1 MKFKFNRVVATILV
15 VLLSVMTFVSNA
27 PKSEA
32 AVQSDVITKF
42 EVTDENGNP
51 LTGEVEKWQ
60 KIRVYGTFKLPDNQ
74 VHEGDT
80 TVLELP
86 DQFKFGDGIAPFDLK
101 DANGQ
106 VVAKAVPNP
115 RNRTVTL
122 TYTKYVETH
131 SGVKGRFYFY
141 IRVNHEEYWQPQNI
155 PVAINVSGKVPPHP
169 TIKFKGVGV
178 PHTYVLRKGSWQV
191 SGGPNPVIGYTINV
205 NENNQVIQGG
215 FIYDVLKTPGVAY
228 NKSSI
233 VIKKGTWVI
242 ENNQR
247 VLKNPVDVTN
257 QYPVNWKPDDSGF
270 TINFGDISSSEG
282 FEVGYTANIG
292 YEPVDGEIFDNDIVL
307 TGKNGQIKAQT
318 EHFKFM
324 KAGGQ
329 AEGYI
334 FKIKIKKENEKG
346 EPLKDAKFNVVRVRT
361 NKVVGTLTTN
371 ASGEAEVGGLLRDEY
386 KIIETDAPAG
396 YKKLTEAEAIT
407 VNPADFGSDSI
418 ALKTIKNEKAGTGV
432 KFSKV
437 AAGQGTELAGAKLT
451 VKRADDTVV
460 ETWDSTGT
468 AKEISLPAGEYKMIE
483 DQAPL
488 GYDKAE
494 TIEFKVELDGSVK
507 IKQGNS
513 WVAANEAKVQM
524 VDELKSNKVKF
535 SKVAA
540 GQGTELVGADITVS
554 GKDIYNQ
561 PFSQTWKSDGNA
573 KELKLKA
580 GEYKMEEDQAPLGY
594 DKAETIEFK
603 VELNGSVKIKEN
615 GQWVDAA
622 EAKVQMVDEL
632 TDRDVTFSKVA
643 AGQGKELKGAKITV
657 SGKDIHDRLYMQT
670 WISEGDAKV
679 LKLKAGEYTMVE
691 DQAPLGYDKATSI
704 NFRVKE
710 DGTVE
715 VNEGGNWTPAA
726 DAKLQMIDELTKYDV
741 TFSKVEAGQGN
752 ELKGAKITVSGKNIH
767 GEDFNES
774 WTSDGTAKK
783 LKLEAGVYKMVE
795 DQAPLG
801 YDKAAEITFRVNKDG
816 SVDVK
821 EGDEWKNAKDAKLQ
835 MIDELTKYDVPFRK
849 VAAGQGKELKGAKLT
864 VKRADGTVVA
874 SWKSTGVAKVL
885 KLPAGEYIMIED
897 QAPLGYKKA
906 ANIKF
911 RVNKDGSVEIQKGD
925 KWIAAKD
932 AKVQMVD
939 ELLPKKSEKKE
950 APDTSDM
957 DNIYTLMLMMLLAS
971 ATMVGVG
978 SRKRKNIK

>member
-141 IRVNHEEYWQPQNI
+141 IRVNHEKYWQPQNI

-282 FEVGYTANIG
+282 FEVGYTANIS

-460 ETWDSTGT
+460 ETWDSTGI

-488 GYDKAE
+488 GYNKASE
-494 TIEFKVELDGSVK
+494 IEFK
-507 IKQGNS
+507 I
-513 WVAANEAKVQM
+513 
-524 VDELKSNKVKF
+524 
-535 SKVAA
+535 
-540 GQGTELVGADITVS
+540 
-554 GKDIYNQ
+554 
-561 PFSQTWKSDGNA
+561 
-573 KELKLKA
+573 
-580 GEYKMEEDQAPLGY
+580 
-594 DKAETIEFK
+594 
-603 VELNGSVKIKEN
+603 ELNGSVKIK
-615 GQWVDAA
+615 Q
-622 EAKVQMVDEL
+622 
-632 TDRDVTFSKVA
+632 
-643 AGQGKELKGAKITV
+643 
-657 SGKDIHDRLYMQT
+657 
-670 WISEGDAKV
+670 
-679 LKLKAGEYTMVE
+679 
-691 DQAPLGYDKATSI
+691 
-704 NFRVKE
+704 
-710 DGTVE
+710 
-715 VNEGGNWTPAA
+715 
-726 DAKLQMIDELTKYDV
+726 
-741 TFSKVEAGQGN
+741 
-752 ELKGAKITVSGKNIH
+752 KN
-767 GEDFNES
+767 S
-774 WTSDGTAKK
+774 
-783 LKLEAGVYKMVE
+783 
-795 DQAPLG
+795 
-801 YDKAAEITFRVNKDG
+801 
-816 SVDVK
+816 
-821 EGDEWKNAKDAKLQ
+821 
-835 MIDELTKYDVPFRK
+835 
-849 VAAGQGKELKGAKLT
+849 
-864 VKRADGTVVA
+864 
-874 SWKSTGVAKVL
+874 
-885 KLPAGEYIMIED
+885 
-897 QAPLGYKKA
+897 
-906 ANIKF
+906 
-911 RVNKDGSVEIQKGD
+911 
-925 KWIAAKD
+925 
-932 AKVQMVD
+932 
-939 ELLPKKSEKKE
+939 
-950 APDTSDM
+950 
-957 DNIYTLMLMMLLAS
+957 
-971 ATMVGVG
+971 
-978 SRKRKNIK
+978 

>member
-141 IRVNHEEYWQPQNI
+141 IRVNHEKYWQPQNI

-282 FEVGYTANIG
+282 FEVGYTANIS

-361 NKVVGTLTTN
+361 NKVVCTLTTN

-468 AKEISLPAGEYKMIE
+468 AKEISLLAGEYKMIE

-488 GYDKAE
+488 GYNKASE
-494 TIEFKVELDGSVK
+494 IEFKVELDGSVK

-573 KELKLKA
+573 KVLKLKA
-580 GEYKMEEDQAPLGY
+580 GVYKMVEDQAPLGY
-594 DKAETIEFK
+594 NKASEIEFK
-603 VELNGSVKIKEN
+603 VELDGSVKIKEN

-643 AGQGKELKGAKITV
+643 AGQGKELKGAEITV

-835 MIDELTKYDVPFRK
+835 MIDELTKYDVTFSK

-939 ELLPKKSEKKE
+939 ELLPKKPEKKE

>member
-1 MKFKFNRVVATILV
+1 MV
-15 VLLSVMTFVSNA
+15 
-27 PKSEA
+27 
-32 AVQSDVITKF
+32 
-42 EVTDENGNP
+42 
-51 LTGEVEKWQ
+51 
-60 KIRVYGTFKLPDNQ
+60 
-74 VHEGDT
+74 
-80 TVLELP
+80 
-86 DQFKFGDGIAPFDLK
+86 
-101 DANGQ
+101 
-106 VVAKAVPNP
+106 
-115 RNRTVTL
+115 
-122 TYTKYVETH
+122 
-131 SGVKGRFYFY
+131 
-141 IRVNHEEYWQPQNI
+141 
-155 PVAINVSGKVPPHP
+155 
-169 TIKFKGVGV
+169 
-178 PHTYVLRKGSWQV
+178 
-191 SGGPNPVIGYTINV
+191 
-205 NENNQVIQGG
+205 
-215 FIYDVLKTPGVAY
+215 
-228 NKSSI
+228 
-233 VIKKGTWVI
+233 
-242 ENNQR
+242 
-247 VLKNPVDVTN
+247 
-257 QYPVNWKPDDSGF
+257 
-270 TINFGDISSSEG
+270 
-282 FEVGYTANIG
+282 
-292 YEPVDGEIFDNDIVL
+292 
-307 TGKNGQIKAQT
+307 
-318 EHFKFM
+318 
-324 KAGGQ
+324 
-329 AEGYI
+329 
-334 FKIKIKKENEKG
+334 
-346 EPLKDAKFNVVRVRT
+346 
-361 NKVVGTLTTN
+361 
-371 ASGEAEVGGLLRDEY
+371 
-386 KIIETDAPAG
+386 
-396 YKKLTEAEAIT
+396 
-407 VNPADFGSDSI
+407 
-418 ALKTIKNEKAGTGV
+418 
-432 KFSKV
+432 
-437 AAGQGTELAGAKLT
+437 
-451 VKRADDTVV
+451 
-460 ETWDSTGT
+460 
-468 AKEISLPAGEYKMIE
+468 E

-488 GYDKAE
+488 GYNKASE
-494 TIEFKVELDGSVK
+494 IEFKVELDGSVK

-573 KELKLKA
+573 KVLKLKA
-580 GEYKMEEDQAPLGY
+580 GEYKMVENQAPLGYDIAESIEFKVTTDGKIEIKENGVWVPQNETKVQMTDKLKPNKVTFSKVAAGQGTELAGAKLTVKRADDTVVETWDSTGIAKEISLPAGEYKMIEDQAPLGY

-835 MIDELTKYDVPFRK
+835 MIDELTKYDVTFSK

-939 ELLPKKSEKKE
+939 ELLPKKPEKKE

>member
-1 MKFKFNRVVATILV
+1 MRDW
-15 VLLSVMTFVSNA
+15 S
-27 PKSEA
+27 
-32 AVQSDVITKF
+32 SDVCSS
-42 EVTDENGNP
+42 
-51 LTGEVEKWQ
+51 
-60 KIRVYGTFKLPDNQ
+60 
-74 VHEGDT
+74 
-80 TVLELP
+80 
-86 DQFKFGDGIAPFDLK
+86 DL
-101 DANGQ
+101 
-106 VVAKAVPNP
+106 
-115 RNRTVTL
+115 
-122 TYTKYVETH
+122 
-131 SGVKGRFYFY
+131 
-141 IRVNHEEYWQPQNI
+141 
-155 PVAINVSGKVPPHP
+155 
-169 TIKFKGVGV
+169 
-178 PHTYVLRKGSWQV
+178 
-191 SGGPNPVIGYTINV
+191 
-205 NENNQVIQGG
+205 
-215 FIYDVLKTPGVAY
+215 
-228 NKSSI
+228 
-233 VIKKGTWVI
+233 
-242 ENNQR
+242 
-247 VLKNPVDVTN
+247 
-257 QYPVNWKPDDSGF
+257 
-270 TINFGDISSSEG
+270 
-282 FEVGYTANIG
+282 
-292 YEPVDGEIFDNDIVL
+292 
-307 TGKNGQIKAQT
+307 
-318 EHFKFM
+318 
-324 KAGGQ
+324 
-329 AEGYI
+329 
-334 FKIKIKKENEKG
+334 
-346 EPLKDAKFNVVRVRT
+346 
-361 NKVVGTLTTN
+361 
-371 ASGEAEVGGLLRDEY
+371 
-386 KIIETDAPAG
+386 
-396 YKKLTEAEAIT
+396 
-407 VNPADFGSDSI
+407 
-418 ALKTIKNEKAGTGV
+418 
-432 KFSKV
+432 
-437 AAGQGTELAGAKLT
+437 KLT

-460 ETWDSTGT
+460 ETWDSTGI

-488 GYDKAE
+488 GYNKASE
-494 TIEFKVELDGSVK
+494 IEFKVELDGSVK

-573 KELKLKA
+573 KVLKLKA
-580 GEYKMEEDQAPLGY
+580 GVYKMVEDQAPLGY
-594 DKAETIEFK
+594 NKASEIEFK
-603 VELNGSVKIKEN
+603 VELDGSVKIKEN

-643 AGQGKELKGAKITV
+643 AGQGKELKGAEITV

-835 MIDELTKYDVPFRK
+835 MIDELTKYDVTFSK

-939 ELLPKKSEKKE
+939 ELLPKKPEKKE

>member
-141 IRVNHEEYWQPQNI
+141 IRVNHEKYWQPQNI

-460 ETWDSTGT
+460 ETWDSTGI

-835 MIDELTKYDVPFRK
+835 MIDELTKYDVTFSK

-939 ELLPKKSEKKE
+939 ELLPKKPEKKE

>member
-1 MKFKFNRVVATILV
+1 MLFR
-15 VLLSVMTFVSNA
+15 S
-27 PKSEA
+27 
-32 AVQSDVITKF
+32 
-42 EVTDENGNP
+42 
-51 LTGEVEKWQ
+51 
-60 KIRVYGTFKLPDNQ
+60 
-74 VHEGDT
+74 
-80 TVLELP
+80 
-86 DQFKFGDGIAPFDLK
+86 
-101 DANGQ
+101 
-106 VVAKAVPNP
+106 
-115 RNRTVTL
+115 
-122 TYTKYVETH
+122 
-131 SGVKGRFYFY
+131 
-141 IRVNHEEYWQPQNI
+141 
-155 PVAINVSGKVPPHP
+155 
-169 TIKFKGVGV
+169 
-178 PHTYVLRKGSWQV
+178 
-191 SGGPNPVIGYTINV
+191 
-205 NENNQVIQGG
+205 
-215 FIYDVLKTPGVAY
+215 
-228 NKSSI
+228 
-233 VIKKGTWVI
+233 TWVI

-835 MIDELTKYDVPFRK
+835 MIDELTKYDVTFSK

>member
-835 MIDELTKYDVPFRK
+835 MIDELTKYDVTFSK

-911 RVNKDGSVEIQKGD
+911 RINKDGSVEIQKGD

>member
-141 IRVNHEEYWQPQNI
+141 IRVNHEKYWQPQNI

-282 FEVGYTANIG
+282 FEVGYTANIS

-361 NKVVGTLTTN
+361 NKVVCTLTTN

-513 WVAANEAKVQM
+513 WVAANEAEVQM
-524 VDELKSNKVKF
+524 TDKL
-535 SKVAA
+535 
-540 GQGTELVGADITVS
+540 TERDI
-554 GKDIYNQ
+554 
-561 PFSQTWKSDGNA
+561 
-573 KELKLKA
+573 
-580 GEYKMEEDQAPLGY
+580 
-594 DKAETIEFK
+594 
-603 VELNGSVKIKEN
+603 
-615 GQWVDAA
+615 
-622 EAKVQMVDEL
+622 
-632 TDRDVTFSKVA
+632 TFSKVA
-643 AGQGKELKGAKITV
+643 AGQETELKDAELTV
-657 SGKDIHDRLYMQT
+657 SGTDISGNAFTEFWKSD
-670 WISEGDAKV
+670 GNAKV
-679 LKLKAGEYTMVE
+679 LKLKAGEYKMVE
-691 DQAPLGYDKATSI
+691 NQAPLGYDIAESI
-704 NFRVKE
+704 EFKVTTDGKIEIKE
-710 DGTVE
+710 
-715 VNEGGNWTPAA
+715 N
-726 DAKLQMIDELTKYDV
+726 
-741 TFSKVEAGQGN
+741 
-752 ELKGAKITVSGKNIH
+752 
-767 GEDFNES
+767 
-774 WTSDGTAKK
+774 
-783 LKLEAGVYKMVE
+783 GV
-795 DQAPLG
+795 
-801 YDKAAEITFRVNKDG
+801 
-816 SVDVK
+816 
-821 EGDEWKNAKDAKLQ
+821 W
-835 MIDELTKYDVPFRK
+835 VP
-849 VAAGQGKELKGAKLT
+849 
-864 VKRADGTVVA
+864 
-874 SWKSTGVAKVL
+874 
-885 KLPAGEYIMIED
+885 
-897 QAPLGYKKA
+897 
-906 ANIKF
+906 
-911 RVNKDGSVEIQKGD
+911 
-925 KWIAAKD
+925 
-932 AKVQMVD
+932 
-939 ELLPKKSEKKE
+939 
-950 APDTSDM
+950 
-957 DNIYTLMLMMLLAS
+957 
-971 ATMVGVG
+971 
-978 SRKRKNIK
+978 

>member
-1 MKFKFNRVVATILV
+1 
-15 VLLSVMTFVSNA
+15 
-27 PKSEA
+27 
-32 AVQSDVITKF
+32 
-42 EVTDENGNP
+42 
-51 LTGEVEKWQ
+51 
-60 KIRVYGTFKLPDNQ
+60 
-74 VHEGDT
+74 
-80 TVLELP
+80 
-86 DQFKFGDGIAPFDLK
+86 
-101 DANGQ
+101 
-106 VVAKAVPNP
+106 
-115 RNRTVTL
+115 
-122 TYTKYVETH
+122 
-131 SGVKGRFYFY
+131 
-141 IRVNHEEYWQPQNI
+141 
-155 PVAINVSGKVPPHP
+155 
-169 TIKFKGVGV
+169 
-178 PHTYVLRKGSWQV
+178 
-191 SGGPNPVIGYTINV
+191 
-205 NENNQVIQGG
+205 
-215 FIYDVLKTPGVAY
+215 
-228 NKSSI
+228 
-233 VIKKGTWVI
+233 
-242 ENNQR
+242 
-247 VLKNPVDVTN
+247 
-257 QYPVNWKPDDSGF
+257 
-270 TINFGDISSSEG
+270 
-282 FEVGYTANIG
+282 
-292 YEPVDGEIFDNDIVL
+292 
-307 TGKNGQIKAQT
+307 
-318 EHFKFM
+318 
-324 KAGGQ
+324 
-329 AEGYI
+329 
-334 FKIKIKKENEKG
+334 
-346 EPLKDAKFNVVRVRT
+346 
-361 NKVVGTLTTN
+361 
-371 ASGEAEVGGLLRDEY
+371 
-386 KIIETDAPAG
+386 
-396 YKKLTEAEAIT
+396 
-407 VNPADFGSDSI
+407 
-418 ALKTIKNEKAGTGV
+418 
-432 KFSKV
+432 
-437 AAGQGTELAGAKLT
+437 
-451 VKRADDTVV
+451 
-460 ETWDSTGT
+460 
-468 AKEISLPAGEYKMIE
+468 
-483 DQAPL
+483 
-488 GYDKAE
+488 
-494 TIEFKVELDGSVK
+494 
-507 IKQGNS
+507 
-513 WVAANEAKVQM
+513 M

-835 MIDELTKYDVPFRK
+835 MIDELTKYDVTFSK

-939 ELLPKKSEKKE
+939 ELLPKKPEKKE